1 MPLLRRETLAR
12 VLPFALF
19 MALIGAEEGLGY
31 LSPYL
36 GLHLD
41 KSTAVYFY
49 PLKAVAAGIAILYFW
64 KDYNELNFRDLL
76 RPGKTAL
83 SVLTGLAVFALWI
96 NMDWGFA
103 RFGSAEAFDP
113 QSIAAGSN
121 RTLFMATR
129 LLGASLLVPVMEEL
143 FWRSFL
149 IRYIEN
155 PDFKSVQIGA
165 WSLTPFLAVTLLFGL
180 EHNMVAAGLMAGA
193 AYNLLL
199 YRTGSI
205 AQCIVAHST
214 TNLCLGTY
222 VIMTG
227 SWQFW

>member
-1 MPLLRRETLAR
+1 
-12 VLPFALF
+12 
-19 MALIGAEEGLGY
+19 MALIGAEEGLSHI
-31 LSPYL
+31 SPYL
-36 GLHLD
+36 GLAVD
-41 KSTAVYFY
+41 KGTALYFY
-49 PLKAVAAGIAILYFW
+49 PLKIIAAGIAILYFW
-64 KDYNELNFRDLL
+64 KDYNELSFRDLL

-83 SVLTGLAVFALWI
+83 SVLAGLVVFVLWI

-103 RFGSAEAFDP
+103 RFGSAEAFNP
-113 QSIAAGSN
+113 QSIGSESN
-121 RTLFMATR
+121 RAMFMAAR
-129 LLGASLLVPVMEEL
+129 LLGASILVPVMEEI

-155 PDFKSVQIGA
+155 PDFKSVPVGA

-199 YRTGSI
+199 YRTRSI
-205 AQCIVAHST
+205 AQCIIAHST
-214 TNLCLGTY
+214 TNLALGVY

-227 SWQFW
+227 NWQFW